1 MEGKEW
7 KEDVIP
13 QNKNRNTKIMNNLN
27 RFMFRAGVIAQW
39 VRTLKL
45 LQRTSALLTGSTEQ
59 FVKIGAPH
67 QGNKVL
73 LFALHKLIQAHTHIS

>member
-39 VRTLKL
+39 VR
-45 LQRTSALLTGSTEQ
+45 ALTVYL
-59 FVKIGAPH
+59 
-67 QGNKVL
+67 
-73 LFALHKLIQAHTHIS
+73 